1 MLIQK
6 IAMLLAVAYSN
17 KFFFF
22 NKLVLRRETW
32 YIFLVPI
39 KRIFIWFVY
48 WLLLILLV
56 RLMDEVNEELD
67 AVESHQNEDG
77 AKDDDVDIYGD
88 LEATEKESDANSNVI
103 EKFNKLCD
111 IKNRF
116 LDDDFSV
123 EDAEGEEEDVDL
135 YDLNTFENHIATEE
149 ARLNVFLNQQKLN

>member
-1 MLIQK
+1 
-6 IAMLLAVAYSN
+6 
-17 KFFFF
+17 
-22 NKLVLRRETW
+22 
-32 YIFLVPI
+32 
-39 KRIFIWFVY
+39 
-48 WLLLILLV
+48 
-56 RLMDEVNEELD
+56 MDEVNEELD

-116 LDDDFSV
+116 LDEDFSV

>member
-1 MLIQK
+1 
-6 IAMLLAVAYSN
+6 
-17 KFFFF
+17 
-22 NKLVLRRETW
+22 
-32 YIFLVPI
+32 
-39 KRIFIWFVY
+39 
-48 WLLLILLV
+48 
-56 RLMDEVNEELD
+56 MDEVNEELD

-149 ARLNVFLNQQKLN
+149 ARLNVFLNQTQIELTIMYIIYSWRLKWKHWKQNVQI